1 MAAQTQARDLFRAAY
16 ENRYT
21 WDSDFPG
28 YVADVELRQGVKF
41 TPVKSA

>member
-1 MAAQTQARDLFRAAY
+1 MAPQTQARDLFRAAY

-28 YVADVELRQGVKF
+28 YVADVERS
-41 TPVKSA
+41 KSRDYGYC